1 MVKANC
7 ETWTPELLETYL
19 KSIMDERDIKYQ
31 QRWEAQEKALASA
44 LSAAEK
50 AVAAA
55 LIAQEKAVAN
65 AFNAQEKSVSAALS
79 AAESAGKKSG
89 LNDGWVILLGVA
101 SVIATI
107 TAIFM
112 AFHK

>member
-1 MVKANC
+1 MENITETQLKA
-7 ETWTPELLETYL
+7 L
-19 KSIMDERDIKYQ
+19 MDERDIRYQ

-65 AFNAQEKSVSAALS
+65 AFNAQEKSVAAALA
-79 AAESAGKKSG
+79 AAESSGKKSG
-89 LNDGWVILLGVA
+89 LNDGWVILLGIA
-101 SVIATI
+101 SFLGAVG
-107 TAIFM
+107 AIFM
-112 AFHK
+112 AFKK